1 LAAFAR
7 ARRGAICIRRESAP
21 GAATQTDSE
30 LDAFARRKAE
40 TSHHPS
46 CTCRM
51 GADDLSVVDDD
62 GRVHGLDGLRV
73 VDASIMPNVVS
84 SNINAPT
91 IMMAEKIADRI
102 RGREPLPPEPVE
114 FYRAESFRTSQR

>member
-1 LAAFAR
+1 
-7 ARRGAICIRRESAP
+7 
-21 GAATQTDSE
+21 
-30 LDAFARRKAE
+30 
-40 TSHHPS
+40 
-46 CTCRM
+46 M

-91 IMMAEKIADRI
+91 IMMAEKIADRT
-102 RGREPLPPEPVE
+102 RGREPLPPEPAE